1 MSIEVWFRGR
11 LEFADDDAV
20 DAANEELEDEGC
32 NDTDDNEIKDDL
44 KWSGTVLT
52 IDSRGSMPSSCYD
65 ISAMVLSIYARHA
78 KSGEM
83 LAVDIENGVG
93 ERYPAGSDG
102 GDELE
107 DDEVDEL
114 REEYGWEA

>member
-1 MSIEVWFRGR
+1 MSIEVWFRGK
-11 LEFADDDAV
+11 LEFADEKAV
-20 DAANEELEDEGC
+20 AAAKAELAEEGC
-32 NDTDDNEIKDDL
+32 ADSDDNMIKDDL

-65 ISAMVLSIYARHA
+65 ISSFALSIYARHA

-83 LAVDIENGVG
+83 LAIDIENGVG
-93 ERYPAGSDG
+93 ERLPAGSD

-114 REEYGWEA
+114 REEYGWEG